1 MARDPSPTP
10 SHSSKGG
17 HGKGAAAAAAPLG
30 AKTPPKMTLPD
41 TFNGSRSRLKAHLAQ
56 VDLYIGFN
64 LDKFKTEVDKV
75 MWAIS
80 FLRGAAFDWIEVFLN
95 DFMDNKEDSR
105 EPETDAIFGSYAE
118 YKKRINRVF
127 GDIDAKRSAE
137 RHLQGLRQHKSAT
150 TYTAEFQQHA
160 GRTY

>member
-17 HGKGAAAAAAPLG
+17 HSKRAAAAAAPLG

-41 TFNGSRSRLKAHLAQ
+41 TFNGSRSRFKAHLVQ

-127 GDIDAKRSAE
+127 RDIDAKRSAE
-137 RHLQGLRQHKSAT
+137 RHLQGLRQRKSAT
-150 TYTAEFQQHA
+150 TYAAEFQQHA